1 MVVVLSVVAMATH
14 FLPPTDDKTP
24 HHSSTGCGRPRPP
37 LTDRSLVL
45 RQYNR
50 MTRLGH
56 AVKENRG
63 VDAVPP
69 AATKIIGFSTAVTHQ
84 S

>member
-1 MVVVLSVVAMATH
+1 
-14 FLPPTDDKTP
+14 
-24 HHSSTGCGRPRPP
+24 
-37 LTDRSLVL
+37 
-45 RQYNR
+45 

-63 VDAVPP
+63 VDVVPP